1 MIYKQKRKSHL
12 ALTSEACVLMSLQHD
27 GIIKLHAYFET
38 NEQLCLIIDLMCGV
52 DLLTSLL
59 NDGCFIEIHAGHLI
73 CQICEAVR
81 YIHNRDI
88 AHRDIKSE
96 NVLLSSGDRVTS
108 VAKVSDFGLAR
119 KTLAA

>member
-1 MIYKQKRKSHL
+1 MM
-12 ALTSEACVLMSLQHD
+12 VLSSFMR
-27 GIIKLHAYFET
+27 IFKT
-38 NEQLCLIIDLMCGV
+38 NEQLCLIIDLMCGG

-59 NDGCFIEIHAGHLI
+59 NDGCFTEIHAERLI

-108 VAKVSDFGLAR
+108 GTHTRTHTRTHAR
-119 KTLAA
+119 TLIRPDCN